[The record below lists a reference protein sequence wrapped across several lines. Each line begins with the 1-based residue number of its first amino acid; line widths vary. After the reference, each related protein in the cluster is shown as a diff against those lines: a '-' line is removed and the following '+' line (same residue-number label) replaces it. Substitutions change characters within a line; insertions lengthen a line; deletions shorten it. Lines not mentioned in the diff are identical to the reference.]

1 MQRLV
6 ALSAFLFLII
16 GAPIAR
22 VSHQL
27 TMAAHGTHGRPIVT
41 DRTVRRR
48 PIVTDRGVSIDFPF
62 RLTFN
67 AHVDS
72 PADVGG
78 VVLEYGVEKRTCGR
92 VTAKA
97 YPRVRPGS
105 SVDVSWTWDM
115 RESGAEPPGTTVW
128 YRWVVTD
135 SANRSVVSPEH
146 HVLWLDTIHPWTSI
160 SRDRLTL
167 HWYTGDRA
175 FADDLLASATASLRR
190 LGRATGVTPDRT
202 IDLYVYATTDD
213 LLNAVLY
220 APGWTGGLA
229 FPDYSS
235 VSIGI
240 SPAQATWGRI
250 ATAHELTHVLVGQLA
265 FSCLSTIPTWLNE
278 GTAVYGQGGPDATAQ
293 SQLDAAIAGNTL
305 LSIHTLSG
313 AFSEIRSTA
322 DLSYSES
329 YSLVNYLVGGY
340 GPLRLRHLFK
350 DIQQGLRIEDALRD
364 VYGFGLDGLEDRWR
378 VSVHAAPRPSA
389 QSSPAATAL
398 PTPIPT
404 YPPLSDAPV
413 GAPVGA
419 ASTHHGVNN
428 ASTSPAVSNDAAA
441 PAPIAVG
448 VAQTDSSLSVAWG
461 LIILFAAGAISLFG
475 YAVVRSR
482 SRP

>member
-22 VSHQL
+22 VSPPL
-27 TMAAHGTHGRPIVT
+27 AMADHGTHGRPVVT
-41 DRTVRRR
+41 DRTARRR
-48 PIVTDRGVSIDFPF
+48 PVVTDRGVSIDFPF
-62 RLTFN
+62 RLRFN
-67 AHVDS
+67 AHLDS
-72 PADVGG
+72 PTDVGG

-97 YPRVRPGS
+97 YPQVRPGS

-128 YRWVVTD
+128 YRWVVTNG
-135 SANRSVVSPEH
+135 ANRSVVLPEH
-146 HVLWLDTIHPWTSI
+146 HVLWLDTVHSWTSI

-167 HWYTGDRA
+167 HWYGSDRA
-175 FADDLLASATASLRR
+175 FADDLLASAAASLRR
-190 LGRATGVTPDRT
+190 LGGATGVTPDRT

-235 VSIGI
+235 VAIGI
-240 SPAQATWGRI
+240 SPAQAAWGKI
-250 ATAHELTHVLVGQLA
+250 AAAHELTHVLVGQLA

-293 SQLDAAIAGNTL
+293 SQLDAAVADNAL

-340 GPLRLRHLFK
+340 GPLRLRHLFE
-350 DIQQGLRIEDALRD
+350 DIRQGSGIEDALRD

-378 VSVHAAPRPSA
+378 ISVHAAPRPVTQA
-389 QSSPAATAL
+389 SPAATAL

-404 YPPLSDAPV
+404 YPPLSAAPV
-413 GAPVGA
+413 GAPGA
-419 ASTHHGVNN
+419 SV
-428 ASTSPAVSNDAAA
+428 STSSSARHDANAAAA
-441 PAPIAVG
+441 PAASVRTD
-448 VAQTDSSLSVAWG
+448 AARTDSSPTVVWG
-461 LIILFAAGAISLFG
+461 LIILFATGAISLFG
-475 YAVVRSR
+475 YAVIRSR
-482 SRP
+482 SHP